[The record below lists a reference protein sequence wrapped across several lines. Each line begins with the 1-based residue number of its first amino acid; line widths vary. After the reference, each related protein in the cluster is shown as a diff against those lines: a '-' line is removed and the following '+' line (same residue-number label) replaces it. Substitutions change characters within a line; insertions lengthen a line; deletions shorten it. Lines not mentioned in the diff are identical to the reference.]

1 MKRTLLIIA
10 AATLSL
16 AACSKKAET
25 PAPAGETVTASSP
38 VAKAVPG
45 YEKKETYFK
54 LPLAAGGGDLDLA
67 AYSGKPVM
75 FMFFTET
82 CPYCR
87 KAGPAVEKLNKTFG
101 PKGLNVM
108 GICIQDD
115 AQAALNFGRSLGITF
130 PLAYNGRPVYKA
142 YKAQGVPY
150 IYLLDK
156 THKIYNVWEGYD
168 ESYDPEMVKAITAL
182 LAKK

>member
-25 PAPAGETVTASSP
+25 PAPAGETVT
-38 VAKAVPG
+38 
-45 YEKKETYFK
+45 YFK

-67 AYSGKPVM
+67 AYAGKPVM
-75 FMFFTET
+75 LMFFTET

-115 AQAALNFGRSLGITF
+115 AQAALNFGKSLGITF